1 MTAPSDTTT
10 APSDPATAIA
20 TITLGVTDGIQE
32 QLDGFEW
39 EFGGYDLC
47 VVTGSLKDIKLA
59 VALLSAR
66 LEPQLSTL
74 ETIRI
79 ARDTAEN
86 ATYLVVVL
94 KETFQPVLIQLRQL
108 LTEAAKEPFEVE
120 ESTHRIVPVTEL
132 PEDGDL
138 VIPVDAMQYLQE
150 PLVFDRLIITTED
163 ETFYHTF

>member
-1 MTAPSDTTT
+1 M
-10 APSDPATAIA
+10 SDPGAAAAATVAA

-39 EFGGYDLC
+39 DFGGYDLC
-47 VVTGSLKDIKLA
+47 LVTGLLKDIKMA
-59 VALLSAR
+59 VALLSAK

-79 ARDTAEN
+79 ARDAEEDS
-86 ATYLVVVL
+86 TYLVVVL
-94 KETFQPVLIQLRQL
+94 KETFEHIIAGLRQTL
-108 LTEAAKEPFEVE
+108 DAAATQPYELEPA
-120 ESTHRIVPVTEL
+120 SSRIVPVSEL

-138 VIPVDAMQYLQE
+138 VIPVEAIRYLQE
-150 PLVFDRLIITTED
+150 PFVFDRLIISTED

>member
-1 MTAPSDTTT
+1 MPEQEDAGKV
-10 APSDPATAIA
+10 AA

-39 EFGGYDLC
+39 DFGGYDLGL
-47 VVTGSLKDIKLA
+47 VRGNLKDIKVA

-66 LEPQLSTL
+66 LEPQLSTI

-79 ARDTAEN
+79 ARDTDEN
-86 ATYLVVVL
+86 STYLVVVL
-94 KETFQPVLIQLRQL
+94 KETFQHILIQLRHTL
-108 LTEAAKEPFEVE
+108 DDEAAHSYELE
-120 ESTHRIVPVTEL
+120 EATSRVIPVTEL

-138 VIPVDAMQYLQE
+138 VIPVEAIQYLQE